1 LRIRLTEPIS
11 KAMRRVLFLWGMCV
25 LLVAGAGP
33 LRAAEM
39 RASKPDVR
47 QEVVKAIEGQL
58 TAFRRGEV
66 EQAYRFAAAELR
78 AQKPL
83 PAFAAIVQGNY
94 PEIWANRRAEFGIVR
109 DDGTRATVTVQVYAK
124 KGDAAYDY
132 TLIKE
137 RPGWRIY
144 GVVRHAPRRGGKA

>member
-1 LRIRLTEPIS
+1 
-11 KAMRRVLFLWGMCV
+11 MRRVLFLWGVCL
-25 LLVAGAGP
+25 LLVAGARP

-39 RASKPDVR
+39 RASKPEVRLDV
-47 QEVVKAIEGQL
+47 VTAIEGQL
-58 TAFRRGEV
+58 KAFRRGEL

-109 DDGTRATVTVQVYAK
+109 DNGTRSTVTVQVYAK
-124 KGDAAYDY
+124 DGDAAYDY
-132 TLIKE
+132 TLVRE
-137 RPGWRIY
+137 RAGWRIY
-144 GVVRHAPRRGGKA
+144 GVVRHAPKRGGKA

>member
-1 LRIRLTEPIS
+1 MLLGVCT
-11 KAMRRVLFLWGMCV
+11 V
-25 LLVAGAGP
+25 LLAGAGP
-33 LRAAEM
+33 LRGAEM

-47 QEVVKAIEGQL
+47 KDVVTAIEGQL

-66 EQAYRFAAAELR
+66 EQAYRFAAADLR

-83 PAFAAIVQGNY
+83 PAFVAIVQGNY

-124 KGDAAYDY
+124 DGDAGYDY
-132 TLIKE
+132 TLIRE
-137 RPGWRIY
+137 RAGWRIY
-144 GVVRHAPRRGGKA
+144 GVVRHAPKRGGKA

>member
-1 LRIRLTEPIS
+1 
-11 KAMRRVLFLWGMCV
+11 MRRTLIFLGLCM
-25 LLVAGAGP
+25 LLLAWVRP
-33 LRAAEM
+33 VSAAEM

-47 QEVVKAIEGQL
+47 LDVVTAIEGQL
-58 TAFRRGEV
+58 KAFRRGELEV
-66 EQAYRFAAAELR
+66 AYRFAAADLR

-94 PEIWANRRAEFGIVR
+94 PEIWASRLAEFGIVR

-124 KGDAAYDY
+124 DGDAAYDY

-137 RPGWRIY
+137 RTGWRIY
-144 GVVRHAPRRGGKA
+144 GVVRHAPKKGGKA